1 MPEVDDDGDRVLNSA
16 GVPVMRVDEMDRLD
30 PKNIKWPVNFEDLNW
45 YLYKLPGKYRE
56 SLWLYWLTQDGTER
70 IVLSGYGK
78 QALPFPVDDDDD
90 VVADPRIPVCS
101 LPRERDY
108 DGHEVEDYEQYDV
121 RPPPLNVY
129 KIVCNAEEE
138 VTWKFGD
145 LRKGE
150 QSGVHFPFDASD
162 AFRGSSAVN
171 LLGPDLLV
179 KQGVERAVDVHG
191 PIGTRKL
198 NRFDFSILESQ
209 PMGESPPEEDG
220 YLAERFYGIP
230 QDIGL
235 RADYVAN
242 WRSAPID
249 PNRSHLMVFTFY
261 EVRQEGD
268 LKFNIGPDKGR
279 WGNAVTTVSNWVRG
293 EQGEMFRLPKR
304 QIRRVICRAMIQPSG
319 LNPSA
324 RESKAWYNHVIEG
337 MSYLFADDVMPEFG
351 GWLSKILSSI
361 SDLPG
366 YLGIRTTELVCSGL
380 GKLDDLTSLG
390 NVSGPPLPAV
400 VDEEGRIRVNAAVK
414 SKLEGAKRCHR
425 ISSPPVSTCEGDADQ
440 ILKGKCV
447 RLPEF
452 KLQVRTAEFIRP
464 ITEEKFDALVDLAE
478 QYSQSVDPPEA
489 HIYPLEYD
497 EYRVEVPVGSYYLA
511 VWRAGFRECRECGAR
526 WGSKGLKF
534 DSMIQHYQ
542 AQCSNPVPDLT
553 LLLILRR
560 S

>member
-1 MPEVDDDGDRVLNSA
+1 MQSDSTV
-16 GVPVMRVDEMDRLD
+16 
-30 PKNIKWPVNFEDLNW
+30 
-45 YLYKLPGKYRE
+45 
-56 SLWLYWLTQDGTER
+56 
-70 IVLSGYGK
+70 
-78 QALPFPVDDDDD
+78 FP
-90 VVADPRIPVCS
+90 RM
-101 LPRERDY
+101 L
-108 DGHEVEDYEQYDV
+108 VE
-121 RPPPLNVY
+121 
-129 KIVCNAEEE
+129 
-138 VTWKFGD
+138 
-145 LRKGE
+145 
-150 QSGVHFPFDASD
+150 
-162 AFRGSSAVN
+162 
-171 LLGPDLLV
+171 
-179 KQGVERAVDVHG
+179 
-191 PIGTRKL
+191 
-198 NRFDFSILESQ
+198 
-209 PMGESPPEEDG
+209 
-220 YLAERFYGIP
+220 
-230 QDIGL
+230 

-261 EVRQEGD
+261 EVRHEGD

-279 WGNAVTTVSNWVRG
+279 WGNALTAVSNWVRG

-464 ITEEKFDALVDLAE
+464 LTKEKFDALADLAE
-478 QYSQSVDPPEA
+478 LVSTQVLTHPRQLTYLLLSTTSTGWRYPSVRTTPKYGEPGFVSVVNAVKDWGLDEADVRPDSSIRLSRSPPVA
-489 HIYPLEYD
+489 
-497 EYRVEVPVGSYYLA
+497 
-511 VWRAGFRECRECGAR
+511 
-526 WGSKGLKF
+526 
-534 DSMIQHYQ
+534 
-542 AQCSNPVPDLT
+542 DLT
-553 LLLILRR
+553 LDPPKELNNRNRGLTRVYLDWDLRWDTISTDFYDSVDGFAVILHPDQK
-560 S
+560 SVSFSVPEEGLPPFYLPKWVSSSF